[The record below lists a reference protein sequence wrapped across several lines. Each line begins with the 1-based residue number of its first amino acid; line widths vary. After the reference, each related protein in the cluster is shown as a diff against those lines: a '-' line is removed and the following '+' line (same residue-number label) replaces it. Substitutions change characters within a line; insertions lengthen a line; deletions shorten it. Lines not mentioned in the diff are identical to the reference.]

1 MMGGINCYNLYGDEN
16 YACYIIENGEIKGCE
31 YMFGDEP
38 YVIYALAEFYEKYPY
53 KLNELVLCDDG
64 LLGIITKM
72 EWDCK
77 KSDMKYHISFNP
89 PVSYDIPVVD
99 NKWYSS
105 KNIKCKFMESCKCPE
120 YEDIKKVAYLSI
132 NDKDYADEIEVNLG
146 NDYEY
151 KFEMNRLYILKKK
164 PKYPK
169 LRNLTECKEI
179 LGEKDMYQGIS
190 GYKGELLTIFQR
202 LLIFRDVYWKIAGE
216 EMGLDKPWEPKYE
229 AFVDNTFFTIQTF
242 NGEIDKS
249 ATSHRNS
256 ILVFPTIAMR
266 DVFYENFKDLIEQ
279 CKELL

>member
-1 MMGGINCYNLYGDEN
+1 MGGCESGYSGGGTGFY
-16 YACYIIENGEIKGCE
+16 YYISQFGNIEASCK
-31 YMFGDEP
+31 P
-38 YVIYALAEFYEKYPY
+38 YEFDTYIVYTLEEFLEKYPY

-64 LLGIITKM
+64 LLGVITKM
-72 EWDCK
+72 EWDCE

-105 KNIKCKFMESCKCPE
+105 KNIKCRFMESCKCPE
-120 YEDIKKVAYLSI
+120 YEDIKKVAHLSI

-146 NDYEY
+146 DDYEY

-202 LLIFRDVYWKIAGE
+202 LLIFRDAYWKIAGE
-216 EMGLDKPWEPKYE
+216 QMGLGKPWEPDWTSGKPFHCISVSGNIIGKGKWYT
-229 AFVDNTFFTIQTF
+229 DN
-242 NGEIDKS
+242 K
-249 ATSHRNS
+249 
-256 ILVFPTIAMR
+256 ILAFPTEEIR
-266 DVFYENFKDLIEQ
+266 DAFYENFKDLIEQ